1 MSLSGL
7 YVFQPR
13 GLQRLELGPWG
24 LRLWVNDQWYY
35 VILYVRISTS
45 TIKRG
50 LSGSQAAL
58 RRSVLQDSEFGPV
71 WNKYCHCPVPCLG
84 DWLGLSVKH
93 GALGALFLNLIGK
106 GCVAMLLLKV
116 ASIEYPFDNF
126 SKRHFPINKMKIHY
140 QLDPPSSC
148 RRPVCISLVCM
159 HYNIKTSSQLKNRNL
174 NISLKLFL
182 RCLNVR

>member
-50 LSGSQAAL
+50 LPRPLRISGCTQALSPTRL
-58 RRSVLQDSEFGPV
+58 RVWACLEQVLPLPGTMPGRLA
-71 WNKYCHCPVPCLG
+71 W
-84 DWLGLSVKH
+84 VK
-93 GALGALFLNLIGK
+93 
-106 GCVAMLLLKV
+106 
-116 ASIEYPFDNF
+116 
-126 SKRHFPINKMKIHY
+126 R
-140 QLDPPSSC
+140 
-148 RRPVCISLVCM
+148 
-159 HYNIKTSSQLKNRNL
+159 
-174 NISLKLFL
+174 
-182 RCLNVR
+182 